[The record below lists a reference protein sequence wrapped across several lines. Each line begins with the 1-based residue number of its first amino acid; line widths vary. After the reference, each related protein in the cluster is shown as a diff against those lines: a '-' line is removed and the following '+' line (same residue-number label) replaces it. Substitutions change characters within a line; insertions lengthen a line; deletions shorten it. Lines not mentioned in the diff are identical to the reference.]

1 MLNDVITRN
10 AVVPLILRL
19 TLAAIFIFHGWHKI
33 ADRGNEWGAW
43 WATQMNDQRLLV
55 PKDVEARLGR
65 WDDVHPP
72 KEGAYRLSEQVKD
85 AYAQVAAPEEV
96 AKHPDEGAVQL
107 SAAAQLLVAWG
118 EFLGGIALLLGLL
131 TRVAAV
137 GLIIIQIGA
146 IVLVT
151 GALGFSAGAGAGY
164 EYNVALIGMCL
175 VLILTGG
182 GTWSLDQLIRRR
194 RRAAAQ
200 PPPTPTP
207 APAPM
212 TSA

>member
-1 MLNDVITRN
+1 
-10 AVVPLILRL
+10 
-19 TLAAIFIFHGWHKI
+19 
-33 ADRGNEWGAW
+33 
-43 WATQMNDQRLLV
+43 MNDQRLLI
-55 PKDVEARLGR
+55 PKDVQARLR
-65 WDDVHPP
+65 QWDDVHPP

-85 AYAQVAAPEEV
+85 AYAQVAAPEEL

-107 SAAAQLLVAWG
+107 STAAQLLVAWG
-118 EFLGGIALLLGLL
+118 NSWAALPCCLGVL

-146 IVLVT
+146 IVQVT

-182 GTWSLDQLIRRR
+182 GTWSLDQLIRLIRRR
-194 RRAAAQ
+194 RRAAAP